1 MQFDN
6 QLGKPGVRDPQLY
19 LLPSP
24 RHPQP
29 SFRAEVIG
37 SFYTVEERA
46 SDGVVWDRSWCC

>member
-37 SFYTVEERA
+37 SFYTAEERA
-46 SDGVVWDRSWCC
+46 SDGVV